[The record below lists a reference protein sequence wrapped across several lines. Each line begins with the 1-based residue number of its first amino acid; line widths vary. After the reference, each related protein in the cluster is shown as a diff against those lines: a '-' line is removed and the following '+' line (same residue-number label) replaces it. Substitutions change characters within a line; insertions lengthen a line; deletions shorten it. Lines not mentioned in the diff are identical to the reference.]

1 VSSEV
6 YKVNLADLTLCNH
19 FARRRNRTLYAVFSD
34 LDKITELA
42 QIQEQAKEKIKQ
54 ILLDI
59 EKFLQ
64 VSRDE
69 TTGRLL
75 YSFLTDTGYL
85 KYLTHDPTLE
95 KEAKI
100 QNIAKFFNQVR
111 DFELVAKEDRV
122 ISFVK
127 HLNLLIDSGDDPP
140 TVEADLDQD
149 AVNILTIH
157 KAKGL
162 EFRVVF
168 LVSLVQGKFPLPRRA
183 QQIGL
188 PDCLIKEILPTGD
201 FHTQEERRLF
211 YVGMTRSKEELYLTS
226 ADDYGG
232 KRLRKVSQFVLESL
246 GQQPEAIQKKKT
258 AAIESIKRFAPVKEL
273 PRLIL
278 PKIPEDK
285 LLTLSYYQIDDYL
298 TCPLKY
304 KYVNILRV
312 PIMEHH
318 TVIYGRAMHEAVSRY
333 LLRKLEGSK
342 FSLDELLD
350 CFETNFDPQGFLDV
364 VHQEERFRIGKEAL
378 VRFYKDEEQRHSTP
392 KFIERDFSFVIGDN
406 KITGRF
412 DRIDVENDQA
422 VIMDFKTSAI
432 KTQEVADK
440 RVKENKQLALYALA
454 YQHIFGC
461 LPVAVELY
469 FLESG
474 IIGRHA
480 PDEEDLDAVQADIL
494 KVSKGI
500 RQQNYPAQPEYKACT
515 YCAYN
520 QICPFAVIR

>member
-1 VSSEV
+1 
-6 YKVNLADLTLCNH
+6 
-19 FARRRNRTLYAVFSD
+19 
-34 LDKITELA
+34 
-42 QIQEQAKEKIKQ
+42 
-54 ILLDI
+54 
-59 EKFLQ
+59 
-64 VSRDE
+64 
-69 TTGRLL
+69 
-75 YSFLTDTGYL
+75 
-85 KYLTHDPTLE
+85 
-95 KEAKI
+95 
-100 QNIAKFFNQVR
+100 
-111 DFELVAKEDRV
+111 
-122 ISFVK
+122 
-127 HLNLLIDSGDDPP
+127 
-140 TVEADLDQD
+140 
-149 AVNILTIH
+149 
-157 KAKGL
+157 
-162 EFRVVF
+162 
-168 LVSLVQGKFPLPRRA
+168 
-183 QQIGL
+183 
-188 PDCLIKEILPTGD
+188 
-201 FHTQEERRLF
+201 
-211 YVGMTRSKEELYLTS
+211 M
-226 ADDYGG
+226 
-232 KRLRKVSQFVLESL
+232 
-246 GQQPEAIQKKKT
+246 
-258 AAIESIKRFAPVKEL
+258 
-273 PRLIL
+273 IL